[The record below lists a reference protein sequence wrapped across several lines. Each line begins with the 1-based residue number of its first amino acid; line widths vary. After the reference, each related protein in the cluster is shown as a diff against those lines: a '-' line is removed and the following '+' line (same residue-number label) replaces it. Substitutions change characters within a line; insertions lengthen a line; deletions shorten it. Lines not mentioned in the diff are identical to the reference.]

1 MPTASGRRYGA
12 WLVSL
17 VLHGALL
24 AVVVFGGERLWTR
37 TLAPGAPVLFPG
49 AGAGGGGANRLA
61 YIILP
66 LAPPRP
72 VVPPVP
78 IPVTPPPVEREVP
91 VTVPESPQVPQ
102 IGRASCRER
111 V

>member
-24 AVVVFGGERLWTR
+24 AVVVFGGERLLTR
-37 TLAPGAPVLFPG
+37 TLAPGAPVLFP
-49 AGAGGGGANRLA
+49 GAGGGGANRLA

-91 VTVPESPQVPQ
+91 VTVPE
-102 IGRASCRER
+102 
-111 V
+111 